1 MRRKKG
7 KGGREGRGR
16 VDEKRKWSRKRDERQ
31 KWDRNQERP
40 RQLSELAI
48 QSTGVPETQL
58 LPVFQ
63 SNTCFDWLE
72 PQPWPTQY
80 CLASSALDV
89 HAVRQ
94 LRKYSLS
101 RIPSS

>member
-48 QSTGVPETQL
+48 RSTGVPETQL
-58 LPVFQ
+58 
-63 SNTCFDWLE
+63 
-72 PQPWPTQY
+72 PWPTQY